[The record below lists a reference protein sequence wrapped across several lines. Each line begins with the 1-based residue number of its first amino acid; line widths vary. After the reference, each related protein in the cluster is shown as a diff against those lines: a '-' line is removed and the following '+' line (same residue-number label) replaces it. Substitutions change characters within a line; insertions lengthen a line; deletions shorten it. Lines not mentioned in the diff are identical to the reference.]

1 MYVLPHVAVA
11 TSNLPYLKYSQMT
24 LTGESSFSAVWGLK
38 LNFYILHKTILQ
50 LFKKDFT
57 VQEKSLLKGR
67 CHEILTIFCLK
78 DSTWAPYEPLKTFLL
93 TFFSPRYSRKT
104 YVSVVNNYAYIHC
117 VSIVDVDVVAHW

>member
-50 LFKKDFT
+50 LCVSRDFDHF
-57 VQEKSLLKGR
+57 LLKRFDLGPIWTTENIFANFFFPQDI
-67 CHEILTIFCLK
+67 HEK
-78 DSTWAPYEPLKTFLL
+78 HMSA
-93 TFFSPRYSRKT
+93 
-104 YVSVVNNYAYIHC
+104 
-117 VSIVDVDVVAHW
+117 

>member
-78 DSTWAPYEPLKTFLL
+78 DLNWAPYEPLKTFLQ
-93 TFFSPRYSRKT
+93 TFYFPQD
-104 YVSVVNNYAYIHC
+104 IHEKHM
-117 VSIVDVDVVAHW
+117 SA

>member
-57 VQEKSLLKGR
+57 RKVAFKGKVSRDFDHFLLKRFDLGP
-67 CHEILTIFCLK
+67 I
-78 DSTWAPYEPLKTFLL
+78 
-93 TFFSPRYSRKT
+93 
-104 YVSVVNNYAYIHC
+104 
-117 VSIVDVDVVAHW
+117 